1 MIAHLLDSRK
11 GSIFILEIT
20 EVSREMDAQ
29 TISQLVMP
37 RQSHEVVMGNT
48 GRRSTLYSGRLQKGI
63 GNDFTE

>member
-48 GRRSTLYSGRLQKGI
+48 GRGSTLYSGRLQKGI